1 MPTQIAL
8 DKTDPSISEVIGM
21 LTEGE
26 PVTMT
31 VTAIPGPTED
41 PVVMLDVTDI
51 EIEEE
56 GMMNGGEEKAPN
68 TEIMPETQLREG
80 GFDTG
85 PVAPTKRNQPTQ
97 RPNQPHQ

>member
-1 MPTQIAL
+1 MPTQLAL
-8 DKTDPSISEVIGM
+8 DKTDPAVADILGM

-26 PVTMT
+26 PISIM

-41 PVVMLDVTDI
+41 PVVVLDVTDI
-51 EIEEE
+51 EMEEME
-56 GMMNGGEEKAPN
+56 YESKS
-68 TEIMPETQLREG
+68 TKRSDLMPETQLKEG

-85 PVAPTKRNQPTQ
+85 PVAPTKKNKPTQ